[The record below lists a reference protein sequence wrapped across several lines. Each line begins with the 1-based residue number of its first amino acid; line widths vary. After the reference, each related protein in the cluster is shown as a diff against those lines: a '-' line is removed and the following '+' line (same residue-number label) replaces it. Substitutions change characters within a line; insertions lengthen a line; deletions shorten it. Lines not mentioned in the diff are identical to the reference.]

1 MAVHGRM
8 GGEGAVVRNRLLGH
22 HTPLSGA
29 GGMLPFLFQT
39 GSQEHPKPVS
49 E

>member
-1 MAVHGRM
+1 MAVHRM
-8 GGEGAVVRNRLLGH
+8 GGGGAVVGSRPLVP

-29 GGMLPFLFQT
+29 RGMLPFLFQT